1 MKASDYY
8 SDSNY
13 SNNSEVWLLIFSLSK
28 IRKFFLMFQCLRA
41 SLDLD
46 LIARLPWERWVLID
60 EEANWEIVIG
70 TWDEIEKWVERD
82 DKICI
87 IWV

>member
-13 SNNSEVWLLIFSLSK
+13 SKSSEVWLLDFSVSK
-28 IRKFFLMFQCLRA
+28 IHTSFLLFQCLRV
-41 SLDLD
+41 SLDLN
-46 LIARLPWERWVLID
+46 LIVRVHWERLVLIN

-70 TWDEIEKWVERD
+70 IWDEIERWVERD
-82 DKICI
+82 DKMGISG
-87 IWV
+87 V

>member
-13 SNNSEVWLLIFSLSK
+13 SKSSEVWLLDFSVSK
-28 IRKFFLMFQCLRA
+28 IRTSFLLFQCLRA
-41 SLDLD
+41 SLDLN
-46 LIARLPWERWVLID
+46 LIVRVHWERLVLID

-70 TWDEIEKWVERD
+70 TWDEIERWVERD
-82 DKICI
+82 DKMSISG
-87 IWV
+87 V